1 MRVVVMVD
9 AISLR
14 VGRCRIAPEDLFQI
28 FREVLLPGQPGYCA
42 KDTRGGLYTMWK
54 LSPRHSPGT
63 CRPSELSSALQSFV
77 VDLLRHICIW
87 PLGLKPSCFLSNTAP
102 AGIWFQQNLIA
113 DFQFSTLLHQ
123 QWYCSQILAEPDLDL
138 GCSFYCSGHYRSAT
152 TGHWVGQLVS
162 HKAPS
167 GVLEVPVWVMGILQC
182 K

>member
-1 MRVVVMVD
+1 MCSLISELSAMRVVVMVD

-77 VDLLRHICIW
+77 VDLLRHICTW
-87 PLGLKPSCFLSNTAP
+87 PLGLKPSCFLSNHCSCWHLVPTKPDRWLSIFHTP
-102 AGIWFQQNLIA
+102 ASAMVLQPDPCRARPRPWMF
-113 DFQFSTLLHQ
+113 LLF
-123 QWYCSQILAEPDLDL
+123 LRPL
-138 GCSFYCSGHYRSAT
+138 
-152 TGHWVGQLVS
+152 
-162 HKAPS
+162 
-167 GVLEVPVWVMGILQC
+167 
-182 K
+182 